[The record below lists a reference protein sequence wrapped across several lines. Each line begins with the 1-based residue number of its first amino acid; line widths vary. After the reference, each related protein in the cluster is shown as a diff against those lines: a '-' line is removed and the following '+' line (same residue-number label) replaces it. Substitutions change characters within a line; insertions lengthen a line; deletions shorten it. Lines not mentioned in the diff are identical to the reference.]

1 MFSCVRPQRLVHEI
15 FRTDAKCEN
24 GLVVLGGYH
33 FNDGKWFSLRLGKED
48 APYLFKE
55 NGDSEWA
62 SAPAELL
69 AVLVALHLFG
79 YLKPKPGRT
88 CIRLWVQSGTDNR
101 SIDFLSKKNSTTRWP
116 LTLINMQLSHN
127 LMKAGVRLDLA
138 WRPRDENVLADDL
151 TNSRFEKV
159 DMEKR
164 VEVKFSDLDLELL
177 NLLWEARE
185 EYLDRDSWS
194 VYGRGKMVSEKT
206 PWG

>member
-1 MFSCVRPQRLVHEI
+1 M
-15 FRTDAKCEN
+15 
-24 GLVVLGGYH
+24 
-33 FNDGKWFSLRLGKED
+33 
-48 APYLFKE
+48 
-55 NGDSEWA
+55 
-62 SAPAELL
+62 
-69 AVLVALHLFG
+69 
-79 YLKPKPGRT
+79 
-88 CIRLWVQSGTDNR
+88 
-101 SIDFLSKKNSTTRWP
+101 
-116 LTLINMQLSHN
+116 
-127 LMKAGVRLDLA
+127 DLA